1 MHYYHVLNSHKNV
14 IFYIFRIND
23 RVISANN
30 VSLEGVDYATAVQ
43 VLRDSG
49 QNVNLVVKRRVILPP
64 SVPANS
70 IYTSETPKFLNVSLQ
85 RSKRK
90 EDFGLVLGCKIYIKE
105 ILPRTVADKDGLLR
119 EGDEVTKINGSF
131 IDSLGLKEARKLLES
146 CKERLDLVVK
156 REPKSSAPVKNG
168 ILGLDHQKNNIMKLN
183 GGPPRPPLPQGT
195 ANKFCIVFVHVPH
208 YFWKHFLDTVTT
220 KDTTDSSQ
228 KGDGSTDQITNES
241 IKDEDNEIDEAIKSE
256 TEKLYEEACSI
267 VSSTGICPALCMSY
281 ITFNFHGKI
290 WNQHWFI

>member
-1 MHYYHVLNSHKNV
+1 M
-14 IFYIFRIND
+14 
-23 RVISANN
+23 ISANN

-64 SVPANS
+64 TVSATTLYS
-70 IYTSETPKFLNVSLQ
+70 DTTMPKYLNVSLQ

-105 ILPRTVADKDGLLR
+105 ILPRTVADKDGLLK

-156 REPKSSAPVKNG
+156 RESASKSPIKNP
-168 ILGLDHQKNNIMKLN
+168 LLNLSPSEKNNIMKGALN
-183 GGPPRPPLPQGT
+183 GGQPPRPPLPQG
-195 ANKFCIVFVHVPH
+195 NCKVIVIFVHV
-208 YFWKHFLDTVTT
+208 LV
-220 KDTTDSSQ
+220 
-228 KGDGSTDQITNES
+228 
-241 IKDEDNEIDEAIKSE
+241 
-256 TEKLYEEACSI
+256 L
-267 VSSTGICPALCMSY
+267 ICP
-281 ITFNFHGKI
+281 
-290 WNQHWFI
+290 